1 MHCLLPSSNGWLT
14 WPHSLLA
21 KISLRERV
29 TNEAGGERIR
39 AREQAPPLAYAF
51 HNILL
56 RIQELAITLPG
67 GYNAWLI
74 TYINIML
81 RSIKTHTA
89 TLGHHWLIIGHR
101 KFSLLSYNI
110 AVYER
115 WTFDHKTLQEYK
127 LELKW
132 INYRYISPVWNK
144 RRFDYSV
151 WKMQKQY
158 LKISLHCESI
168 LTPKLRVLLAMRTM
182 MIDWAFTVKFTK

>member
-1 MHCLLPSSNGWLT
+1 MKQSCSPFNANLYLIHCLLPSSNGWLT

-89 TLGHHWLIIGHR
+89 ALGHHWLIIGRR

-115 WTFDHKTLQEYK
+115 WTFDHKTLQG
-127 LELKW
+127 
-132 INYRYISPVWNK
+132 
-144 RRFDYSV
+144 RRE
-151 WKMQKQY
+151 
-158 LKISLHCESI
+158 CNTR
-168 LTPKLRVLLAMRTM
+168 TPRNWLLFSSRKAWRMNQ
-182 MIDWAFTVKFTK
+182 IK